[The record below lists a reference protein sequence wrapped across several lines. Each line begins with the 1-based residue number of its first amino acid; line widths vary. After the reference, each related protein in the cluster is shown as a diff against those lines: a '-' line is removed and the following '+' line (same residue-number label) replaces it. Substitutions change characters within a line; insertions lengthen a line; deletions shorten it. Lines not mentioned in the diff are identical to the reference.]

1 MLMKS
6 EVEMRGKAWEEAK
19 QTLEHTMKLQIV
31 QDPSS
36 INEA

>member
-6 EVEMRGKAWEEAK
+6 EVEMKAKNWEEAK
-19 QTLEHTMKLQIV
+19 QTLEHVMKLPIV

-36 INEA
+36 INDS